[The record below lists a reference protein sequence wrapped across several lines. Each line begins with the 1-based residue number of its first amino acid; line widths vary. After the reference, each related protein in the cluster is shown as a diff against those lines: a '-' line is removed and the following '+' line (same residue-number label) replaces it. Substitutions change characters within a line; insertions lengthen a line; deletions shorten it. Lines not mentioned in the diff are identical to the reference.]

1 MQFDTVSTE
10 PIRLVPMPGLRGL
23 VLFFLIGIAACEVGL
38 GVAVAEAWR
47 NSRRGGSGNVASI
60 TDAIERLSSIR
71 SVFLFGLLAAA
82 ALWLLVLLI
91 NTARS
96 TPRHSYENHLFV
108 RGMFVSSVVMV
119 VALVTRSRALLPA
132 DVSTTLAVGAL
143 MWAPFALIDGASI
156 RLATSRVSVRSWYV
170 MLLAALVIHTFFT
183 SRLDLASAPSATRV
197 GRTALLHASSG
208 LLMGLA
214 ALFAADT
221 TNSLREAI
229 NSKVDRYQHLVDD
242 ARSRGRHHRTAAVTP
257 GLP

>member
-1 MQFDTVSTE
+1 
-10 PIRLVPMPGLRGL
+10 MPGLRGL
-23 VLFFLIGIAACEVGL
+23 VLFFLIGIAATEVGL

-47 NSRRGGSGNVASI
+47 DSLRGGTGNLTSI
-60 TDAIERLSSIR
+60 ADAIERLSSIR
-71 SVFLFGLLAAA
+71 AVFVFGLLAAS
-82 ALWLLVLLI
+82 ALWLALLLI

-96 TPRHSYENHLFV
+96 TPRNSYENHLFV
-108 RGMFVSSVVMV
+108 RGMFVSSLVMV
-119 VALVTRSRALLPA
+119 IALVTRSRALLPT

-156 RLATSRVSVRSWYV
+156 RLATSRVSVRSWYA

-183 SRLDLASAPSATRV
+183 SRFDLTLAPTPTSV
-197 GRTALLHASSG
+197 GRTALLHASAG

-229 NSKVDRYQHLVDD
+229 NGKVDRHRHLVDD
-242 ARSRGRHHRTAAVTP
+242 ARSRGRRHGSPAMTP